1 MLNQTDPVLL
11 IGTILAVSGRAALA
25 LLELALYQVY
35 TGVARKL
42 CRTYSQTGTQLEVGC
57 CVLALASLIQLT
69 QTG

>member
-25 LLELALYQVY
+25 LLELALYQAH

-42 CRTYSQTGTQLEVGC
+42 YRTC
-57 CVLALASLIQLT
+57 
-69 QTG
+69 